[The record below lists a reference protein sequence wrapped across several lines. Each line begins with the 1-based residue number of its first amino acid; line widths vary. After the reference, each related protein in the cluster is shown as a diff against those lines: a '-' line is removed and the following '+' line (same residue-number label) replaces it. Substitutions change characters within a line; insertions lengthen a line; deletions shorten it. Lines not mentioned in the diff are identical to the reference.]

1 MKKVFFATFFV
12 LVFLVACSNNG
23 NNDIYSGLEDD
34 EEPSETTDKDHDA
47 AERPDDASRPGG
59 GGGNEGGISGST
71 GSNDKDSEENDDE
84 TDTPDDDE
92 TQDSGEN
99 QPSDTDNGENQDE
112 NTDADNGNGENND
125 GNQEK
130 TDETPEGDDE
140 IYALEPDVAACTS
153 GIPSDSEK
161 QKVLDRLNYL
171 RAIHKLKPVQYNDA
185 YDEITGECALVIA
198 ANKNLSHTPDSSWKC
213 WSQVAYDGCY
223 SSNISLATATNQ
235 DLSLTDS
242 AEIIDGFMTEE
253 NEVPPT
259 TLGHRRWFIDPW
271 LKTIAFGR
279 ADYSD
284 GAGHFVLG
292 SAVRVINRDDPDDQ
306 QDISDTDIKFVAYPF
321 ENYPAE
327 LYNDNVMMSFTV
339 IKDKFSKYSNGTGI
353 TFSTATIAIVDQNN
367 KTMKVK
373 NIEFDTDGY
382 GVPNNL
388 RWYAEGIKPN
398 VKYNVTVSNVM
409 INNNSE
415 FYQYWFELK

>member
-1 MKKVFFATFFV
+1 MKKVFLAAFFI
-12 LVFLVACSNNG
+12 LVFVAACSNNSSSSVYG
-23 NNDIYSGLEDD
+23 GLEDEGED
-34 EEPSETTDKDHDA
+34 DGGYSEVPDSDRGGY
-47 AERPDDASRPGG
+47 ERPDDAPVPGG
-59 GGGNEGGISGST
+59 GGSNGNGNPGGST
-71 GSNDKDSEENDDE
+71 GSKDDDSAVDDGDSETDDEEVSDHDENGGNDEDNTPETPDENGNNEKPDGNNDD
-84 TDTPDDDE
+84 
-92 TQDSGEN
+92 N
-99 QPSDTDNGENQDE
+99 
-112 NTDADNGNGENND
+112 A
-125 GNQEK
+125 
-130 TDETPEGDDE
+130 
-140 IYALEPDVAACTS
+140 IYALEPDVESCTS
-153 GIPSDSEK
+153 GIPSDNEK
-161 QKVLDRLNYL
+161 QKVLNRINYL
-171 RAIHKLKPVQYNDA
+171 RAIHNLKPVQYNDA
-185 YDEITGECALVIA
+185 YDEIAGECALVIA
-198 ANKNLSHTPDSSWKC
+198 ANNNLSHTPDSSWKC
-213 WSQVAYDGCY
+213 WSQFAYDGCY
-223 SSNISLATATNQ
+223 SSNINIAMTTNI
-235 DLSLTDS
+235 DTYTIDS
-242 AEIIDGFMTEE
+242 STIVDGFMTEE
-253 NEVPPT
+253 NEVPPV

-353 TFSTATIAIVDQNN
+353 TFSTATIAIIDPDN

-373 NIEFDTDGY
+373 NIEFDTEGY

-388 RWYAEGIKPN
+388 RWYVEGIQPN
-398 VKYNVTVSNVM
+398 TKYNVTISNVM

>member
-1 MKKVFFATFFV
+1 MKKIFFICFFV
-12 LVFLVACSNNG
+12 LIFSVACSNKG
-23 NNDIYSGLEDD
+23 SSDVYGGLEDD
-34 EEPSETTDKDHDA
+34 DDSSTDTSGEVTDEDQHKT
-47 AERPDDASRPGG
+47 ERPDDAPLPGG
-59 GGGNEGGISGST
+59 SGGSKDDDAGNDENSGENT
-71 GSNDKDSEENDDE
+71 DSDGEVPDGDEENDA
-84 TDTPDDDE
+84 TPD
-92 TQDSGEN
+92 
-99 QPSDTDNGENQDE
+99 ENQDE
-112 NTDADNGNGENND
+112 DSGSENTDENP
-125 GNQEK
+125 
-130 TDETPEGDDE
+130 DETPGGDDG
-140 IYALEPDVAACTS
+140 IYALEPDVESCTS

-161 QKVLDRLNYL
+161 QKVLNRLNYL
-171 RAIHKLKPVQYNDA
+171 RAIHNLKPVQYNDA
-185 YDEITGECALVIA
+185 YDEIAGECALVIT
-198 ANKNLSHTPDSSWKC
+198 ANEELSHTPDKSLKC

-223 SSNISLATATNQ
+223 SSNISLATATNY
-235 DLSLTDS
+235 DLSATDS
-242 AEIIDGFMTEE
+242 AEIVDGFMTEE

-259 TLGHRRWFIDPW
+259 TLGHRRWLIDPW
-271 LKTIAFGR
+271 LAHIAFGR

-292 SAVRVINRDDPDDQ
+292 SAIRVINRDDPNDQ
-306 QDISDTDIKFVAYPF
+306 QDLSDSDIKFVAYPF
-321 ENYPAE
+321 ENYPKE

-353 TFSTATIAIVDQNN
+353 TFASATIAIIDPDN

>member
-1 MKKVFFATFFV
+1 MKKIFFAA
-12 LVFLVACSNNG
+12 FLALIFSVSCSNG
-23 NNDIYSGLEDD
+23 SSISIYDGVEED
-34 EEPSETTDKDHDA
+34 EEESGTETPDEVSDEDQQKAEHSDHDLI
-47 AERPDDASRPGG
+47 PGSGG
-59 GGGNEGGISGST
+59 GGSGGHKDD
-71 GSNDKDSEENDDE
+71 DKAENDDE
-84 TDTPDDDE
+84 TGAPDDDE

-99 QPSDTDNGENQDE
+99 QPSDTDNGENPDE
-112 NTDADNGNGENND
+112 NTDSDNGNGENP
-125 GNQEK
+125 
-130 TDETPEGDDE
+130 DENPGETGDDDG

-161 QKVLDRLNYL
+161 QKVLNRLNYL
-171 RAIHKLKPVQYNDA
+171 RSIHKLKPVQYNDA

-284 GAGHFVLG
+284 GNGHFVLG
-292 SAVRVINRDDPDDQ
+292 SAVRVINRDDQNDQ
-306 QDISDTDIKFVAYPF
+306 QDISDSDIKFVAYPF

-373 NIEFDTDGY
+373 NIEFDTDAY

>member
-1 MKKVFFATFFV
+1 MKKVFLTAFFI
-12 LVFLVACSNNG
+12 LVFVAACSNNSS
-23 NNDIYSGLEDD
+23 NSVYSGLDDEGEDD
-34 EEPSETTDKDHDA
+34 GGYSEVPDSDRGGY
-47 AERPDDASRPGG
+47 ERPDDAPVPGG
-59 GGGNEGGISGST
+59 GGSNGNGSSGGST
-71 GSNDKDSEENDDE
+71 GSKDDDSAVDDGDFETNDEVSDNDENGGNDEDNTPETPDENGNNEKPDGDNDD
-84 TDTPDDDE
+84 
-92 TQDSGEN
+92 N
-99 QPSDTDNGENQDE
+99 
-112 NTDADNGNGENND
+112 A
-125 GNQEK
+125 
-130 TDETPEGDDE
+130 
-140 IYALEPDVAACTS
+140 IYALEPDVESCTS

-161 QKVLDRLNYL
+161 QKVLNRINYL

-198 ANKNLSHTPDSSWKC
+198 ANKNLSHTPDSSWEC

-223 SSNISLATATNQ
+223 SSNIGLTTATNY
-235 DLSLTDS
+235 DLSMTDS
-242 AEIIDGFMTEE
+242 AEIVDGFMTEE

-284 GAGHFVLG
+284 GNGHFVLG
-292 SAVRVINRDDPDDQ
+292 SAIKVINRDDPNDQ

-339 IKDKFSKYSNGTGI
+339 ISDRNSKIHNGTNI
-353 TFSTATIAIVDQNN
+353 NFATATIAIIDPNN

-373 NIEFDTDGY
+373 NIDYDTDGY

-398 VKYNVTVSNVM
+398 VKYNVTVSNIM

>member
-1 MKKVFFATFFV
+1 MKKVFLSAFLV
-12 LVFLVACSNNG
+12 LVFFASCSNG
-23 NNDIYSGLEDD
+23 KTEDIYSGLDD
-34 EEPSETTDKDHDA
+34 ENRNSSDDVSEA
-47 AERPDDASRPGG
+47 ADEDRHAMERPDDSYGPGG
-59 GGGNEGGISGST
+59 GGDNGGGISGI
-71 GSNDKDSEENDDE
+71 GSDGSKDDDKTEPDEDYEPGNDSEKPDSDDGE
-84 TDTPDDDE
+84 TPDE
-92 TQDSGEN
+92 K
-99 QPSDTDNGENQDE
+99 
-112 NTDADNGNGENND
+112 TDADNGNGENND
-125 GNQEK
+125 EDQEK
-130 TDETPEGDDE
+130 PDETPEGDDG

-161 QKVLDRLNYL
+161 LKVLNRINYL
-171 RAIHKLKPVQYNDA
+171 RAIHKLKPVV
-185 YDEITGECALVIA
+185 YDETDDEMTGECALVIA

-223 SSNISLATATNQ
+223 SSNINLATATNY
-235 DLSLTDS
+235 DLSATDS
-242 AEIIDGFMTEE
+242 ATIVDGFMTEE

-259 TLGHRRWFIDPW
+259 TLGHRRWLIDPW
-271 LKTIAFGR
+271 LNSIAFGR

-292 SAVRVINRDDPDDQ
+292 SAIRVINRTNPNDQ
-306 QDISDTDIKFVAYPF
+306 QDMSDSDIKFVAYPF

-353 TFSTATIAIVDQNN
+353 TFSTAVIAIVDQNN

-398 VKYNVTVSNVM
+398 VKYNVTISNVM
-409 INNNSE
+409 IDNNSE

>member
-12 LVFLVACSNNG
+12 LVFFAACSDNNKE
-23 NNDIYSGLEDD
+23 NIYGGFDDVD
-34 EEPSETTDKDHDA
+34 EEPYETADEDHEKI
-47 AERPDDASRPGG
+47 ERPDEAPMPGG
-59 GGGNEGGISGST
+59 GGNNN
-71 GSNDKDSEENDDE
+71 SNDSGESKDDDAVNDEETEPENDDDGNE
-84 TDTPDDDE
+84 NPVSDDD
-92 TQDSGEN
+92 N
-99 QPSDTDNGENQDE
+99 DE
-112 NTDADNGNGENND
+112 NPDE
-125 GNQEK
+125 NQEK
-130 TDETPEGDDE
+130 PDENQGEDG
-140 IYALEPDVAACTS
+140 IYALEPNVAKCTS

-161 QKVLDRLNYL
+161 LKVLNRINYL

-185 YDEITGECALVIA
+185 YDEMTGECALVIA
-198 ANKNLSHTPDSSWKC
+198 ANKQLSHTPEKSWKC

-223 SSNISLATATNQ
+223 SSNISLATATNY
-235 DLSLTDS
+235 DLSETDS
-242 AEIIDGFMTEE
+242 AEIVDGFMTEE

-259 TLGHRRWFIDPW
+259 TLGHRRWLIDPW
-271 LKTIAFGR
+271 LATIAFGR

-284 GAGHFVLG
+284 GNGHFVLG
-292 SAVRVINRDDPDDQ
+292 SAIRVINRDDSNDQ
-306 QDISDTDIKFVAYPF
+306 QDISDSNLEFVAYPF

-339 IKDKFSKYSNGTGI
+339 ISDKNSKIHNGSNI
-353 TFSTATIAIVDQNN
+353 NFASATIAIIDPNN

-373 NIEFDTDGY
+373 NIDYDTDGY

-398 VKYNVTVSNVM
+398 VKYNVTVSNIM

>member
-1 MKKVFFATFFV
+1 MKKIFFAA
-12 LVFLVACSNNG
+12 FLALIFSVSCSNG
-23 NNDIYSGLEDD
+23 SSGSIYDGLDDSGEESNTETPDEVSDEDQQKTEHSD
-34 EEPSETTDKDHDA
+34 YDPIPGS
-47 AERPDDASRPGG
+47 GG
-59 GGGNEGGISGST
+59 GGSGGHKDDDKSG
-71 GSNDKDSEENDDE
+71 NDDE

-99 QPSDTDNGENQDE
+99 QNPDTDDIENPDE
-112 NTDADNGNGENND
+112 NTDSDNGNTENPDENPGE
-125 GNQEK
+125 
-130 TDETPEGDDE
+130 TGDDDG

-161 QKVLDRLNYL
+161 QKVLNRLNYL
-171 RAIHKLKPVQYNDA
+171 RSIHKLKPVQYNDA

-198 ANKNLSHTPDSSWKC
+198 ANENLSHTPDSSWKC

-223 SSNISLATATNQ
+223 SSNISLAMATNY
-235 DLSLTDS
+235 DLSATDS

-253 NEVPPT
+253 NEVAPT

-279 ADYSD
+279 ADYSY
-284 GAGHFVLG
+284 GNGRFVLG

-306 QDISDTDIKFVAYPF
+306 QDISDSDIKFVAYPF

-339 IKDKFSKYSNGTGI
+339 IADKFNKNSN
-353 TFSTATIAIVDQNN
+353 STNVNFNSATIAIIGPNN

-373 NIEFDTDGY
+373 SNWEFDNQYY

-388 RWYAEGIKPN
+388 RWYVEGIQPN
-398 VKYNVTVSNVM
+398 VKYNVTISNVKV
-409 INNNSE
+409 NNNSE

>member
-1 MKKVFFATFFV
+1 MKKVFLAAFFV
-12 LVFLVACSNNG
+12 LVFFAACSNNNKENVYG
-23 NNDIYSGLEDD
+23 GFEDVD
-34 EEPSETTDKDHDA
+34 EEPSETTDEDHDKI
-47 AERPDDASRPGG
+47 ERPDDAPRPGG
-59 GGGNEGGISGST
+59 GGNDTGNPD
-71 GSNDKDSEENDDE
+71 GSNDSEDNDSAENDEDYESEENDSEESDSDE
-84 TDTPDDDE
+84 TSDAGNGNGGNNDEDPEKPDE
-92 TQDSGEN
+92 TQ
-99 QPSDTDNGENQDE
+99 
-112 NTDADNGNGENND
+112 
-125 GNQEK
+125 
-130 TDETPEGDDE
+130 EGDDG
-140 IYALEPDVAACTS
+140 IYALKPDVAACTS

-161 QKVLDRLNYL
+161 LKVLNRLNYI

-185 YDEITGECALVIA
+185 YDEIAGECALVIA
-198 ANKNLSHTPDSSWKC
+198 ANEQLDHEPKSSWKC
-213 WSQVAYDGCY
+213 YSKEAYDGCY
-223 SSNISLATATNQ
+223 SSNISLATATNY
-235 DLSLTDS
+235 DLSATDS
-242 AEIIDGFMTEE
+242 AEIVDGFMTEE

-279 ADYSD
+279 ADYSN

>member
-1 MKKVFFATFFV
+1 MKKIFFATFFV
-12 LVFLVACSNNG
+12 LVFFAACSNNDKSNVYG
-23 NNDIYSGLEDD
+23 GFEDVD
-34 EEPSETTDKDHDA
+34 EDPSETTDKDHDA
-47 AERPDDASRPGG
+47 VERPDDAPRPGG
-59 GGGNEGGISGST
+59 ATGNENGTPGGST
-71 GSNDKDSEENDDE
+71 GSQDEDNAVNDEDSESENG
-84 TDTPDDDE
+84 DDDGNE
-92 TQDSGEN
+92 NPVSDDDNSVKPDEN
-99 QPSDTDNGENQDE
+99 QENPDE
-112 NTDADNGNGENND
+112 NTLE
-125 GNQEK
+125 
-130 TDETPEGDDE
+130 DE

-161 QKVLDRLNYL
+161 LKVLNRINYL
-171 RAIHKLKPVQYNDA
+171 RAIHKLKPVKYDDA
-185 YDEITGECALVIA
+185 YDEMTGECALIIA
-198 ANKNLSHTPDSSWKC
+198 ANENLSHTPESSWKC

-223 SSNISLATATNQ
+223 SSNISLAAATNY
-235 DLSLTDS
+235 DLSATDS
-242 AEIIDGFMTEE
+242 ATIVDGFMTEE

-271 LKTIAFGR
+271 LNSIAFGR

-284 GAGHFVLG
+284 GHGHFVLG
-292 SAVRVINRDDPDDQ
+292 SAVKVINRDDPNDQ
-306 QDISDTDIKFVAYPF
+306 QDISDTDIEFVAYPF
-321 ENYPAE
+321 ETYPAE

-353 TFSTATIAIVDQNN
+353 VFSTATIAIVDQNN

-415 FYQYWFELK
+415 LYQYWFELK